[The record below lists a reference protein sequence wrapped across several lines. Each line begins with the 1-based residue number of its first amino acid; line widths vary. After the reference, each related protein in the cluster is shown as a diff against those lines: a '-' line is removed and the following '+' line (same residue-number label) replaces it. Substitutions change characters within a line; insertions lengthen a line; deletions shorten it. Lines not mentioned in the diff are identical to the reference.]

1 MQTEHRGRV
10 RQIGRRRA
18 AELIAPELRD
28 TRDEDRLMRAGEFL
42 EQEEVDSGI
51 VVSRSAKV
59 EFWHLTFQ
67 EHLAARALAGL
78 PDSAQHELLL
88 GKRAIY
94 EPEWR
99 EVVMLYAGLLGSK
112 QGPEKV
118 DALFSAVLDEQGTD
132 IKDRARCAGLLGA
145 IQVNLKPLGYTPQD
159 PRYQELMEAAMA
171 VFDPRKGTGIPLK
184 VRVAAADA
192 LGQAGDPRLRGN
204 NWVRIPAGTFVM
216 GEGNW
221 AHEVELDAYRIGR
234 YPVTVEEYGR
244 YVEEGGREPK
254 DWDKQL
260 EYPNRPVVY
269 VSWHDAK
276 AYCEWAG
283 VRLATEAE

>member
-1 MQTEHRGRV
+1 MLLRV
-10 RQIGRRRA
+10 
-18 AELIAPELRD
+18 
-28 TRDEDRLMRAGEFL
+28 M
-42 EQEEVDSGI
+42 GI
-51 VVSRSAKV
+51 FDAQQSATV
-59 EFWHLTFQ
+59 
-67 EHLAARALAGL
+67 
-78 PDSAQHELLL
+78 
-88 GKRAIY
+88 
-94 EPEWR
+94 
-99 EVVMLYAGLLGSK
+99 
-112 QGPEKV
+112 
-118 DALFSAVLDEQGTD
+118 
-132 IKDRARCAGLLGA
+132 
-145 IQVNLKPLGYTPQD
+145 
-159 PRYQELMEAAMA
+159 
-171 VFDPRKGTGIPLK
+171 PLK
-184 VRVAAADA
+184 VRVAAAEA